1 MERYKLCGYI
11 NLFGII
17 PDFVYPVYYRNG
29 KYFFAHGD
37 KFCIKRFFRVKKDYL
52 REIQPL
58 PEKYGLIQRQV
69 ENDQIY
75 IYEKSYGEILL
86 GTGYNLVKKI
96 SNIRIGNTILQNILE
111 EFREDFAEDS
121 GKKVLAADVKYY
133 ATGRRKTAVARVYLA
148 DGNGKIIVNQKPIE
162 SYFSGG
168 YYREKVLMP
177 LELTGT
183 YGAVDVYA
191 TVKGG
196 GVTGQ
201 AEAIRHGISR
211 ALINIAIDSKKML
224 KDEGSLTR
232 DPRMKER
239 KKSGLKGARRKPQ
252 RSKR

>member
-1 MERYKLCGYI
+1 M
-11 NLFGII
+11 
-17 PDFVYPVYYRNG
+17 
-29 KYFFAHGD
+29 
-37 KFCIKRFFRVKKDYL
+37 
-52 REIQPL
+52 
-58 PEKYGLIQRQV
+58 
-69 ENDQIY
+69 
-75 IYEKSYGEILL
+75 
-86 GTGYNLVKKI
+86 
-96 SNIRIGNTILQNILE
+96 E

-224 KDEGSLTR
+224 KDEGYLTR